1 MVVILALQRLC
12 SCKSTTTEASGLVSA
27 PVNGLVTETAHEGRS
42 EGRNEGRN
50 EAISEA
56 LTKL

>member
-1 MVVILALQRLC
+1 MGFGICIVRNYP
-12 SCKSTTTEASGLVSA
+12 SSSGLA
-27 PVNGLVTETAHEGRS
+27 NDPVNGLVTETAHEGRS

-50 EAISEA
+50 EARREA

>member
-1 MVVILALQRLC
+1 VGLGICIGRNYTG
-12 SCKSTTTEASGLVSA
+12 SSGPANDLVD
-27 PVNGLVTETAHEGRS
+27 

-50 EAISEA
+50 EGRSEA

>member
-1 MVVILALQRLC
+1 MGFEICIV
-12 SCKSTTTEASGLVSA
+12 SNYTGSSGPA
-27 PVNGLVTETAHEGRS
+27 NGLVTETAHEGRS

-50 EAISEA
+50 EARSEA